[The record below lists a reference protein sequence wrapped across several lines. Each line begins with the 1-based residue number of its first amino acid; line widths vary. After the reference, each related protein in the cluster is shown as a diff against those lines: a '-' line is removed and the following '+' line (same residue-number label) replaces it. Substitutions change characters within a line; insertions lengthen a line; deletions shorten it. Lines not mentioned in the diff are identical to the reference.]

1 MGWAA
6 KQRFLTEGDGLDWD
20 AQHMQRHEYLA
31 CEVYVL
37 ADSDDLQIT
46 AGLNRPVALR
56 GSPSGTHCR
65 VYMSDIK
72 MQVEASQSFFY
83 PDRLVTCSDADHQ
96 SRLVKRE
103 PSLIV
108 EVLSP
113 STASYDRGEK
123 FAHYRRIASLQ
134 EYALI
139 DLDTRRC
146 DVYRKG
152 QDGLWVL
159 HPVEVGEAME
169 LVTGGLSLAADD
181 LFAGIEVEARPCV
194 GKNKT

>member
-1 MGWAA
+1 
-6 KQRFLTEGDGLDWD
+6 
-20 AQHMQRHEYLA
+20 
-31 CEVYVL
+31 
-37 ADSDDLQIT
+37 
-46 AGLNRPVALR
+46 
-56 GSPSGTHCR
+56 
-65 VYMSDIK
+65 MSDMK
-72 MQVEASQSFFY
+72 VQVEASRSFFC
-83 PDRLVTCSDADHQ
+83 PDLLVTCTDAHHQ

-152 QDGLWVL
+152 PDGLWVL

-181 LFAGIEVEARPCV
+181 LFDGVEVEVKPSF
-194 GKNKT
+194 GKRQDFTP